1 MVDAYLQQYLRQF
14 SPLSEVDVGYKSELS
29 AQLTPYLVTISG
41 QVSLYGQIR
50 AFEADVD
57 MREIE
62 SEADVLRL
70 AGMLIQSFERAA
82 DEVKLH

>member
-1 MVDAYLQQYLRQF
+1 MYDSFLQQYLRQF

-29 AQLTPYLVTISG
+29 SQLEPYLVTISG
-41 QVSLYGQIR
+41 QVSLYGELR
-50 AFEADVD
+50 GFEADVD

-70 AGMLIQSFERAA
+70 AGMLIKSFERAA
-82 DEVKLH
+82 EQVKLH

>member
-1 MVDAYLQQYLRQF
+1 MYEVFLQQYLRQF
-14 SPLSEVDVGYKSELS
+14 SPLSEVDVGYKSDMS
-29 AQLTPYLVTISG
+29 AQLAPYLLTISG

-50 AFEADVD
+50 GFEADVD

-70 AGMLIQSFERAA
+70 AGMLIKSFERAA

>member
-1 MVDAYLQQYLRQF
+1 
-14 SPLSEVDVGYKSELS
+14 
-29 AQLTPYLVTISG
+29 
-41 QVSLYGQIR
+41 VSLYGEIR
-50 AFEADVD
+50 GFEADVD

-70 AGMLIQSFERAA
+70 AGMLIKSFERAA